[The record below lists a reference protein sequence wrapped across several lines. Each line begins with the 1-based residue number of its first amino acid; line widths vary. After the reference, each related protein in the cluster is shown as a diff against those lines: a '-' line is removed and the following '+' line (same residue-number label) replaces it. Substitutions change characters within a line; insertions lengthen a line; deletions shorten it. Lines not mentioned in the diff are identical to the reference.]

1 MYSNVNR
8 FSHSCFEICK
18 CQVMCNIDI
27 VKKDFDVI
35 VHFPLVYEYDVR
47 VSL

>member
-1 MYSNVNR
+1 MYSNVNG

-18 CQVMCNIDI
+18 CQVMCNI
-27 VKKDFDVI
+27 VKKGFDVI